1 MKFTLSG
8 ALSAIAVSIAMS
20 FACQTTSPHQRGQ
33 DHQDIMKSTAIRFT
47 GSLTA
52 MPSEAPKCGDMK
64 IAVAYRFRVEQWITG
79 KADTEMLAVLIP
91 CPDLKGDGFF
101 SAGAHYR
108 IEATNDLT
116 QSRSYT
122 IYNDYPDSALF
133 WNLEIDRFVE
143 KGK

>member
-1 MKFTLSG
+1 
-8 ALSAIAVSIAMS
+8 
-20 FACQTTSPHQRGQ
+20 
-33 DHQDIMKSTAIRFT
+33 
-47 GSLTA
+47 
-52 MPSEAPKCGDMK
+52 
-64 IAVAYRFRVEQWITG
+64 
-79 KADTEMLAVLIP
+79 
-91 CPDLKGDGFF
+91 LKGDGFF